1 MTDNSNTVDAFINA
15 IVDGLIKH
23 EKFNEHIAGVV
34 SKDGFTDDHL
44 DEQIGLWMSD
54 NFDLNDYGFNV
65 EDYRYE
71 IDGMIDG
78 QVQHLAEDGE
88 LKEWLEIDGDA
99 TGRSFNERVFN
110 ALKEIDINFG
120 MQIKYGHSIYTK
132 SSKE

>member
-1 MTDNSNTVDAFINA
+1 MTDNSNAVDAFITA

-34 SKDGFTDDHL
+34 SKDGFSDDHL

-71 IDGMIDG
+71 IDGMIEG
-78 QVQHLAEDGE
+78 QVQYLAEDGE